1 MRFALSLLLVLLG
14 VVRRVAPHPLNFAP
28 VGAIA
33 LFAGA
38 TFENR
43 RSAFL
48 VPLVTMFIGDLF
60 IGLHSLMPVIYATYA
75 LIVILGM
82 ALRSPRRSAIAIGG
96 AAVASATIFFIIT
109 NFAVWLTLETYPLTL
124 DGLVACYVAAIPF
137 FDRTLASDLL
147 FSAIFFGAFALAE
160 RRIDDTAH
168 RVAASK
174 RD

>member
-48 VPLVTMFIGDLF
+48 VPLVTMFIG
-60 IGLHSLMPVIYATYA
+60 
-75 LIVILGM
+75 
-82 ALRSPRRSAIAIGG
+82 
-96 AAVASATIFFIIT
+96 
-109 NFAVWLTLETYPLTL
+109 E
-124 DGLVACYVAAIPF
+124 
-137 FDRTLASDLL
+137 DRKS
-147 FSAIFFGAFALAE
+147 
-160 RRIDDTAH
+160 
-168 RVAASK
+168 VV
-174 RD
+174 

>member
-1 MRFALSLLLVLLG
+1 MRFTLSLLLVALG
-14 VVRRVAPHPLNFAP
+14 VVLRVAPHPLNFAP

-82 ALRSPRRSAIAIGG
+82 ALRSRRRSVLAVGG
-96 AAVASATIFFIIT
+96 AAIASATIFFIVT

-124 DGLVACYVAAIPF
+124 DGLAACYAAAIPF

-160 RRIDDTAH
+160 RRLDDAH